1 MLTSDFFSVYITG
14 LTLTLSLIAAI
25 GAQNAFVLQ
34 QAIRRQYV
42 GAVVFLCVALDSVL
56 MSIGVLGMGAV
67 IGKSPQLLRWLAIV
81 GGVALVFYGL
91 QALLR
96 MLKPQALTAKDSN
109 NPKSIQKVLLELL
122 LISLLNPHVYL
133 DTVVLVGSIGARQPE
148 HLRMVFLLGSCSAS
162 LVWFTTLGYG
172 GGMLRPLFAKPIA
185 WKVLDGLVAL
195 MMFTLAFMLLM
206 QGFNNTVAL

>member
-1 MLTSDFFSVYITG
+1 MQLSNALSVYFTA
-14 LTLTLSLIAAI
+14 LTLTLSLIVAI

-34 QAIRRQYV
+34 QAIRRQYIT
-42 GAVVFLCVALDSVL
+42 AVVIVCVVLDGIL
-56 MSIGVLGMGAV
+56 MSIGVLGMGAI
-67 IGKSPQLLRWLAIV
+67 IGQSPKLLRWLAII
-81 GGVALVFYGL
+81 GGGALVFYGI

-96 MLKPQALTAKDSN
+96 MLKTQALTSN
-109 NPKSIQKVLLELL
+109 ANNTPKTIQKVLLDLL

-148 HLRMVFLLGSCSAS
+148 HLRTVFLLGSCSAS

-172 GGMLRPLFAKPIA
+172 GGMLHPLFAKPIA

-195 MMFTLAFMLLM
+195 MMFTLAFGLIM
-206 QGFNNTVAL
+206 QGWRNTSV